1 MEEVTVT
8 GNDRPRPVV
17 EVVVL
22 TIIVALMWTMLAF
35 MLYWGRVMKPL
46 AEEICTCELA
56 LYEYFTSRELIDA
69 RDVER
74 IRRTE
79 NKVFACVAEA
89 EYLLA
94 EMRRTGGCAPRARK
108 LLAEATCLNDQ
119 VCNQKRRLA
128 SQLGACLSGPG
139 YEDEFRSLWNS
150 RQEAR
155 AKFSRYGGNTIVYR
169 ICPLCSCCIL
179 PLAVIITLC
188 SLVDI
193 GACFRTSIP
202 DETIEPTEGSTL

>member
-1 MEEVTVT
+1 MEEITVT

-17 EVVVL
+17 AAVVL
-22 TIIVALMWTMLAF
+22 TTIAALIWIMFAYMLS
-35 MLYWGRVMKPL
+35 WGWMMKPL
-46 AEEICTCELA
+46 AEELCTCELA
-56 LYEYFTSRELIDA
+56 VYDHLAARKLIDA
-69 RDVER
+69 RDVDR

-119 VCNQKRRLA
+119 VRNQKRRLA

-202 DETIEPTEGSTL
+202 DETIEPTKGNTL